1 MNKID
6 GYLIDK
12 VKAGS
17 PAEAAGIK
25 TGWKLLRVD
34 NYKPKDI
41 IDYKIAE
48 SDDSLSLLLLTKRGL
63 LRRVKIYKSPGV
75 SLGLTF
81 DPPTMSRLQGCSNN
95 CIFCFVGQN
104 PANMRKALYVKDDD
118 YRLSFLYGNFI
129 TLNRVTDDEIERIIK
144 LQLSP
149 LYVSVHT
156 TNPDLR
162 LKMFGNKLANRGLN
176 NLVRLAAAGI
186 KIHAQLVLCPGLNT
200 GHELERTIADL
211 DQMGP
216 NILDV
221 ALVPVGLTEHRSGLA
236 ELREFTAGE
245 AKELIELSRTLQN
258 KFLLKR
264 NSRFVFVADEFYIL
278 GGVEFPADSEYEG
291 YPQLENGVGLARL
304 FLNELDQIAA
314 QDPVSIT
321 IKPAVSILTGKA
333 AEPLLKALGRQIEA
347 TFGLKIKLIA
357 AENRYFGSSV
367 TVAGLLTGSAL
378 LAALEGISGG
388 SVVFIS
394 KALLREDSEL
404 FLDDMTVT
412 EIEKKLNIQICPVC
426 GPLELIAEIRAIA
439 LRNKNM
445 GKRGPGH

>member
-367 TVAGLLTGSAL
+367 TVAGLLTGSDL

>member
-1 MNKID
+1 MNKPE

-25 TGWKLLRVD
+25 AGWKLLRVD

-48 SDDSLSLLLLTKRGL
+48 SDDNLSLLLQTKRGL
-63 LRRVKIYKSPGV
+63 LRRIKINKSPGV
-75 SLGLTF
+75 TLGLTF
-81 DPPTMSRLQGCSNN
+81 NPPTMSRLQGCGNN
-95 CIFCFVGQN
+95 CIFCFVEQN
-104 PANMRKALYVKDDD
+104 PANMRKALYLKDDD

-162 LKMFGNKLANRGLN
+162 RMIFGNRHANRGLK
-176 NLVRLAAAGI
+176 NLERLVAAGI
-186 KIHAQLVLCPGLNT
+186 NIHAQLVLCPGINT
-200 GHELERTIADL
+200 GQELEQTIADL

-216 NILDV
+216 NIIDI

-245 AKELIELSRTLQN
+245 AKELIELSQILQH
-258 KFLLKR
+258 KFLAKR
-264 NSRFVFVADEFYIL
+264 GSRFVFVADEFYIL
-278 GGVEFPADSEYEG
+278 GGLEFPVDSEYEG

-304 FLNELDQIAA
+304 FINELDQIAA
-314 QDPVSIT
+314 QDPIVINSKHAI
-321 IKPAVSILTGKA
+321 SMLTGKA
-333 AEPLLKALGRQIEA
+333 AESLLKALGKQIE
-347 TFGLKIKLIA
+347 TLFGLKIELITV
-357 AENRYFGSSV
+357 ENRYFGSSV
-367 TVAGLLTGSAL
+367 TVAGLLTGSDL
-378 LAALEGISGG
+378 LAALEGISGN

-394 KALLREDSEL
+394 KALLREDRDL
-404 FLDDMTVT
+404 FLDDISVA
-412 EIEKKLNIQICPVC
+412 EIEQKLNIQICPVC
-426 GPLELIAEIRAIA
+426 GPLELIAEIQAIVSG
-439 LRNKNM
+439 NKT
-445 GKRGPGH
+445 

>member
-1 MNKID
+1 MNKLD

-12 VKAGS
+12 VKTGS
-17 PAEAAGIK
+17 PAEASGIK
-25 TGWKLLRVD
+25 AGWKLLRVD

-48 SDDSLSLLLLTKRGL
+48 SDDSLSLLLQTKRGL
-63 LRRVKIYKSPGV
+63 LRRVKINKSPGV

-81 DPPTMSRLQGCSNN
+81 NPPTMSRLQGCGNN
-95 CIFCFVGQN
+95 CVFCFIEQN
-104 PANMRKALYVKDDD
+104 PADMRKALYLKDDD

-129 TLNRVTDDEIERIIK
+129 TLNRVTDDEIKRIIK

-162 LKMFGNKLANRGLN
+162 RMMFGNRHANRGLK
-176 NLVRLAAAGI
+176 NLESLVAAGI
-186 KIHAQLVLCPGLNT
+186 KIHAQLVLCPGINT

-211 DQMGP
+211 DRMGP

-245 AKELIELSRTLQN
+245 AIELIELCQTLQQ
-258 KFLLKR
+258 KLLVKKG
-264 NSRFVFVADEFYIL
+264 SRFVFVADELYIL
-278 GGVEFPADSEYEG
+278 GGIEFPLDSEYEG

-314 QDPVSIT
+314 QDPTRIT
-321 IKPAVSILTGKA
+321 PKPVISILTGKA
-333 AEPLLKALGRQIEA
+333 AESLLKAFGKQIET
-347 TFGLKIKLIA
+347 TFGFKIELIV

-367 TVAGLLTGSAL
+367 TVAGLLTGSDL
-378 LAALEGISGG
+378 LAALEGISGN

-394 KALLREDSEL
+394 KVLLREDSDL
-404 FLDDMTVT
+404 FLDDLTVT
-412 EIEKKLNIQICPVC
+412 EIEQRLNIQICPVS
-426 GPLELIAEIRAIA
+426 GPLELIAEIQAIA
-439 LRNKNM
+439 LRK
-445 GKRGPGH
+445 

>member
-25 TGWKLLRVD
+25 AGWKLLRVD

-48 SDDSLSLLLLTKRGL
+48 SDDSLSILLQTKRGL
-63 LRRVKIYKSPGV
+63 LRRVKINKSPGLA
-75 SLGLTF
+75 LGLTF
-81 DPPTMSRLQGCSNN
+81 DPPTMSRLQGCGNS
-95 CIFCFVGQN
+95 CIFCFIEQN
-104 PANMRKALYVKDDD
+104 PKNMRKALYVKDDD

-162 LKMFGNKLANRGLN
+162 RMMFGNRHANRGLK
-176 NLVRLAAAGI
+176 NLERLTAAGI
-186 KIHAQLVLCPGLNT
+186 KIHAQLVLCPGVNT
-200 GHELERTIADL
+200 GKELERTIADL
-211 DQMGP
+211 DRMGR

-236 ELREFTAGE
+236 ELREFTSDE

-258 KFLLKR
+258 KFMVKR
-264 NSRFVFVADEFYIL
+264 GSRFVFAADEFYIL

-314 QDPVSIT
+314 QDRIVIAL
-321 IKPAVSILTGKA
+321 KPAVSLLTGKA
-333 AEPLLKALGRQIEA
+333 AEPLLKALARHIE
-347 TFGLKIKLIA
+347 TTLGLKIELIA
-357 AENRYFGSSV
+357 AENRYFGYSV
-367 TVAGLLTGSAL
+367 TVAGLLTGSDL
-378 LAALEGISGG
+378 LEALEGISGN

-394 KALLREDSEL
+394 KALLREESDL
-404 FLDDMTVT
+404 FLDDMTVA
-412 EIEKKLNIQICPVC
+412 EIEQRLNIQICPVN
-426 GPLELIAEIRAIA
+426 GPLELIAEIKAIA
-439 LRNKNM
+439 LRE
-445 GKRGPGH
+445 